1 MTKAERKKK
10 KKDWLKGKLV
20 RNMSEKAVKEVLTD
34 EIKYDVKD
42 SLRTAFPDKMHDII
56 MAALNSSEL
65 KDYISTT
72 ILDKMI
78 KTATELILYD
88 YVDSFAS
95 LGNGYIEFDYQPDY
109 IEHGENAEWNFSIT
123 QLCRE
128 HYDDWD
134 ESLDKTIEA
143 FKNGLAILEEKR
155 EDLRKKESNVRKDK
169 EDDES

>member
-1 MTKAERKKK
+1 MKK
-10 KKDWLKGKLV
+10 LKGKLT
-20 RNMSEKAVKEVLTD
+20 RSMSKKAVEKVLTD
-34 EIKYDVKD
+34 EIKYDVED

-56 MAALNSSEL
+56 MAALNNSEL

-78 KTATELILYD
+78 ETATELILYD

-95 LGNGYIEFDYQPDY
+95 LWNGHIEFNYQPDY
-109 IEHGENAEWNFSIT
+109 IEYGENAEWNFSIT
-123 QLCRE
+123 QLCKE
-128 HYDDWD
+128 HSDHWD

-155 EDLRKKESNVRKDK
+155 EDLRKKENDIKK
-169 EDDES
+169 EKEND